1 MRCDGSGG
9 EAHAKRLR
17 GKLAHHRCR
26 VTSVGARS
34 WGTPGSSRSAGVG
47 SKERRF
53 NCWPKSSSI
62 FQQQGSSSVGMGS
75 KHGGEGVCVGPHGSS
90 GHLAEGR
97 AGQRTRLGGALR
109 SSELQRYGAGPGRRA
124 GPGRWA
130 GPRCGR
136 GPTAERGRGG
146 GATGPSERPRG
157 RWRRRQP
164 RRGWAPLSP
173 HEDAQDTSAVG
184 AGRHSSGSCAAECG

>member
-1 MRCDGSGG
+1 MSICNALTRRPWRARYPRPSSVAARSFVPFPGDVQRPSPSARTWAAGKRFGPVWASMQSFFQAAPKPAIPGVPGGRQRRTRGLPRGSGRRGRVRCGGSGG

-75 KHGGEGVCVGPHGSS
+75 KHGFESWQ
-90 GHLAEGR
+90 HL
-97 AGQRTRLGGALR
+97 L
-109 SSELQRYGAGPGRRA
+109 
-124 GPGRWA
+124 
-130 GPRCGR
+130 
-136 GPTAERGRGG
+136 
-146 GATGPSERPRG
+146 
-157 RWRRRQP
+157 
-164 RRGWAPLSP
+164 
-173 HEDAQDTSAVG
+173 
-184 AGRHSSGSCAAECG
+184 

>member
-1 MRCDGSGG
+1 MSICNALTRRPWRACYPRPSSVAARSFVPFPGDVQRPSPSARTWAAWKRFGPVWASMQSFFQAAPKPAIPGVPGGRQRRTRGLPRGSGRRGRVRCGGSGG

-75 KHGGEGVCVGPHGSS
+75 KHGVC
-90 GHLAEGR
+90 AE
-97 AGQRTRLGGALR
+97 
-109 SSELQRYGAGPGRRA
+109 S
-124 GPGRWA
+124 W
-130 GPRCGR
+130 
-136 GPTAERGRGG
+136 
-146 GATGPSERPRG
+146 
-157 RWRRRQP
+157 
-164 RRGWAPLSP
+164 
-173 HEDAQDTSAVG
+173 V
-184 AGRHSSGSCAAECG
+184 